1 LPFSSNFRAKTRTNT
16 AKNAGQ
22 AAYRSAHRSRIHVKA
37 KLLFDVCHGCANKE
51 RGNMEFST
59 LYQELQNSTEM
70 IRALLSGVAQE
81 AARLKPSA
89 ESWSIL
95 EVVCHLSDEE
105 REDFREHLDFILHRQ
120 NEEWHMI
127 DSDRWVTERKYN
139 EQNFAEMQ
147 GNFFVEREKSFAWLN
162 GLLNPDWEKTY
173 TTEYRTI
180 SAGEMFAC
188 WIAHD
193 NLHIRQL
200 VELRRMRLENITK
213 PYNLDYAGD
222 W

>member
-1 LPFSSNFRAKTRTNT
+1 
-16 AKNAGQ
+16 
-22 AAYRSAHRSRIHVKA
+22 
-37 KLLFDVCHGCANKE
+37 
-51 RGNMEFST
+51 MEFKA

-70 IRALLSGVAQE
+70 MRALLSGVTPE
-81 AARLKPSA
+81 AARLKPAA

-95 EVVCHLSDEE
+95 EVVCHLYDEE

-120 NEEWHMI
+120 NEKWHAF
-127 DSDRWVTERKYN
+127 DTETWVTERKYN
-139 EQNFAEMQ
+139 EQDFAEIQ
-147 GNFFVEREKSFAWLN
+147 TKFFVEREKSFGWLN

-173 TTEYRTI
+173 TTDYRTI

-188 WIAHD
+188 WVAHD

-200 VELRRMRLENITK
+200 VKLRRMRLEHMTK
-213 PYNLDYAGD
+213 PYSLEYAGK

>member
-1 LPFSSNFRAKTRTNT
+1 MDFN
-16 AKNAGQ
+16 
-22 AAYRSAHRSRIHVKA
+22 I
-37 KLLFDVCHGCANKE
+37 
-51 RGNMEFST
+51 

-70 IRALLSGVAQE
+70 IRALLAGVTPQE
-81 AARLKPSA
+81 ARLKPSA

-95 EVVCHLSDEE
+95 EVVCHLYDEE

-120 NEEWHMI
+120 DEAWHEMDPERENE
-127 DSDRWVTERKYN
+127 YN

-147 GNFFVEREKSFAWLN
+147 EKFFVEREKSFAWLK
-162 GLLNPDWEKTY
+162 GLQDPEWEKTY
-173 TTEYRTI
+173 TTAYRTI

-188 WIAHD
+188 WVAHD

-213 PYNLDYAGD
+213 PYNLEYAGD